1 MGISRPTA
9 PARDD
14 SKSSGAIDARLSAI
28 VNIAADAIIAIDSSQ
43 YITLFNSGAEKIFG
57 YSAAEAIGQ
66 PLQILL
72 PEGVRSRHA
81 EHIREFAGSE
91 SHARRMGERRTISG
105 RRKSGE
111 VFPAEASIAKAMVD
125 GEWMYTV
132 ILRDATERRRTEAA
146 LQFLAETGK
155 ELNRSLDLDD
165 TAERAAR
172 AAIPV
177 MADACVIDILNEDGQ
192 LATFAVAASS
202 PDEQA
207 RLRAE
212 RETGLRS
219 GARELQMRARERTSP
234 LVLASLA
241 TADITNAGL
250 EPAMVRSMT
259 DIPVRSLMMF
269 PLALR
274 GQRHGAM
281 TLLITHSERSYDD
294 SYVVLAGELA
304 ARVAHAIDN
313 AQLYQKSRQAV
324 AVRDEVV
331 AIVSHDLRN
340 PLSVVKMCTSTLLQ
354 EPLPDAESVTD
365 LARTAYQS
373 AEWMNTIIQDLLDV
387 AHLESGKLTLRT
399 EPASMA
405 AVIDHAVEL
414 HSPIA
419 EERGVSLTSTVE
431 SSLPSV
437 GMDVSRMGQVLAN
450 LIGNALK
457 FTERGGSVTVA
468 ARANGDE
475 SVLVSV
481 ADTGRGISSSDLPH
495 LFDRFWQASRGDL
508 KRGTGLG
515 LAIAKGI
522 VEAHEGRIWAESEE
536 GKGATF
542 SISLPISLPPEG
554 NP

>member
-1 MGISRPTA
+1 VNSEGGIS
-9 PARDD
+9 
-14 SKSSGAIDARLSAI
+14 GASAGGIDARLSAI
-28 VNIAADAIIAIDSSQ
+28 VSIAADAIIAIDASQ
-43 YITLFNSGAEKIFG
+43 YITLFNNGAEKIFG
-57 YSAAEAIGQ
+57 YTADEAIGQ

-72 PEGVRSRHA
+72 PEGLRSRHA
-81 EHIREFAGSE
+81 EHIREFGASE
-91 SHARRMGERRTISG
+91 THARRMGERRAISG

-111 VFPAEASIAKAMVD
+111 IFPAEASISKAMVD

-146 LQFLAETGK
+146 LQFLAEAGK

-172 AAIPV
+172 VAIPV

-192 LATFAVAASS
+192 VATFSVAASS

-212 RETGLRS
+212 REAGLRAS
-219 GARELQMRARERTSP
+219 ARALQQLARERTSP
-234 LVLASLA
+234 IVLASLA

-269 PLALR
+269 PLELR
-274 GQRHGAM
+274 SQLQGVM
-281 TLLITHSERSYDD
+281 TLLLTHSERRYDD
-294 SYVVLAGELA
+294 SYLVLAGELA
-304 ARVAHAIDN
+304 SRVAHAMDN

-340 PLSVVKMCTSTLLQ
+340 PLSVVKMCASALSQ
-354 EPLPDAESVTD
+354 EPLPEAELVTD

-387 AHLESGKLTLRT
+387 AHLESGKFTLRT
-399 EPASMA
+399 EPASME
-405 AVIDHAVEL
+405 AVIERAVEL
-414 HSPIA
+414 HAPIA
-419 EERGVSLTSTVE
+419 EERGVGLTSTVE

-457 FTERGGSVTVA
+457 FTERGGSVSVS

-475 SVLVSV
+475 RVLVSV
-481 ADTGRGISSSDLPH
+481 ADTGRGISRNDLPR

-542 SISLPISLPPEG
+542 SFFLPVSRSTET